1 MCSLRPVAVGQFGNG
16 GGGHVDSQAMIK
28 MSIRWGALAFVLL
41 AASTSSRLLATAA
54 ADTWSQVASLS
65 GPGGKPEDTAAF
77 TTHGGKVRFTFT
89 VQPNSSGP
97 VAFMANMYA
106 KGAPVSP
113 NELHRAQC
121 IDCNGKQTDDLG
133 NVRAGSYYLHVITSR
148 PWTLIVEEAK

>member
-1 MCSLRPVAVGQFGNG
+1 M
-16 GGGHVDSQAMIK
+16 MK
-28 MSIRWGALAFVLL
+28 TSIRYGLIAFLLL
-41 AASTSSRLLATAA
+41 AASLSSRLFAKGA
-54 ADTWSQVASLS
+54 ADTWGQVASFS
-65 GPGGKPEDTAAF
+65 GPGGKPEDTAPF

-97 VAFMANMYA
+97 VPFMANMYP

-121 IDCNGKQTDDLG
+121 IDCKGKQADDLG

>member
-1 MCSLRPVAVGQFGNG
+1 
-16 GGGHVDSQAMIK
+16 MIK
-28 MSIRWGALAFVLL
+28 TGMRYGLIALLL
-41 AASTSSRLLATAA
+41 VAASSSGRFVTIEA
-54 ADTWSQVASLS
+54 ADTWTQVASFR
-65 GPGGKPEDTAAF
+65 GPGGKPEDTAVF
-77 TTHGGKVRFTFT
+77 TTHGGNVRFTFT

-97 VAFMANMYA
+97 VPFMANMYP

-121 IDCNGKQTDDLG
+121 IDCKGKQTDDLG

>member
-1 MCSLRPVAVGQFGNG
+1 MMTSMRYGL
-16 GGGHVDSQAMIK
+16 I
-28 MSIRWGALAFVLL
+28 ALLL
-41 AASTSSRLLATAA
+41 LVTSSVSRLQATAA
-54 ADTWSQVASLS
+54 ADTWNQVASFS
-65 GPGGKPEDTAAF
+65 GAGGKPEDTAVF

-97 VAFMANMYA
+97 VPFMANMYP

-121 IDCNGKQTDDLG
+121 IDCKGKQTDDLG

-148 PWTLIVEEAK
+148 PWTLIIEEAK

>member
-1 MCSLRPVAVGQFGNG
+1 MVKTSMRHGLIALLLLVASNAS
-16 GGGHVDSQAMIK
+16 HVVAI
-28 MSIRWGALAFVLL
+28 
-41 AASTSSRLLATAA
+41 AA
-54 ADTWSQVASLS
+54 ADTWSQVTSFN
-65 GPGGKPEDTAAF
+65 GPGGKPEDTAVF
-77 TTHGGKVRFTFT
+77 TTHGGRVRFTFT

-97 VAFMANMYA
+97 VPFMANMYP

-121 IDCNGKQTDDLG
+121 IDCKGKQTDDLG